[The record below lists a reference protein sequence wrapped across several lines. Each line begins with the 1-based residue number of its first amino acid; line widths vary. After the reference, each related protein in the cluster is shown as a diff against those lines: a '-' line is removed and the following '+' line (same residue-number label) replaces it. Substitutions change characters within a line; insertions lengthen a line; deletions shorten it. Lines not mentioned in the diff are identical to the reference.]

1 MDHAV
6 VCLVSLAASAL
17 TLFSGFGLGTLLM
30 PAFAAFFPVPAAV
43 GMTAVV
49 HFLNNGFKLV
59 LFGRAADRE
68 VVLRFGLPAVLAAFA
83 GAWALLWLAHL
94 PALAAYTAFGRSFEV
109 LPVKLA
115 VGVLMAGFALF
126 EAHPRTAA
134 LAFERRWLPLGGVLS
149 GFFGGLSGH
158 QGALRSAFL
167 IRLGLSKE
175 SFVGSGVVIAC
186 LVDLTRLGV
195 YAAKFSA
202 ADVGANAGLLA
213 AATASAFLGAWGGAK
228 LLEKVTVAAVQR
240 TVAVLLGLFAVL
252 FAGGVV

>member
-1 MDHAV
+1 MDTAV
-6 VCLVSLAASAL
+6 VCVAALAASAL

-49 HFLNNGFKLV
+49 HFANNLFKLA

-68 VVLRFGLPAVLAAFA
+68 VALRFGLPAVVAAFV
-83 GAWALLWLAHL
+83 GAEALLWLAHL
-94 PALAAYTAFGRSFEV
+94 PPVASYAAFGKTFSV

-115 VGVLMAGFALF
+115 VGLLMAGFALF
-126 EAHPRTAA
+126 EVHPKTAA
-134 LAFERRWLPLGGVLS
+134 LAFERRWLPLGGTLS

-175 SFVGSGVVIAC
+175 AFVGTGVVIAC

-202 ADVGANAGLLA
+202 ADLGANAGLVA
-213 AATASAFLGAWGGAK
+213 AAPASAFLGAWGGAR
-228 LLEKVTVAAVQR
+228 LLEKVTVGAVQK
-240 TVAVLLGLFAVL
+240 TVAALLGLFSLL
-252 FAGGVV
+252 FAGGVL